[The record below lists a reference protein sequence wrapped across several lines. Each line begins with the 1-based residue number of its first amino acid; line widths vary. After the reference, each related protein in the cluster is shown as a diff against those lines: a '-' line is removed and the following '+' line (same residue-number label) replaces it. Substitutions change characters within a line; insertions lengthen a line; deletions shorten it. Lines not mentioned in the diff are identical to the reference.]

1 MQRESVSNNRGLILG
16 KSNGKEVV
24 VKAKIGIDNVVF
36 QYGRAKARA
45 KIYEPFCEVETTR
58 SKDKAPEKRIF
69 DNLKLAI
76 KNLVQDEQVEFE
88 AGIMALCEYVY
99 SFVVIPNGFLLH
111 LELLPDNFLSFGVV
125 HQNGTILL
133 AKQQGAWDLKRQD
146 QDVIDICKDYLA
158 ALDRIIKESDEAFK
172 TIVSEYAGKK
182 LIN

>member
-1 MQRESVSNNRGLILG
+1 MILG

-24 VKAKIGIDNVVF
+24 VKAKIGVDNLEF

-58 SKDKAPEKRIF
+58 SKGKLPEKRIF
-69 DNLKLAI
+69 DNMKLAI
-76 KNLVQDEQVEFE
+76 KNLVQDEKLEFE
-88 AGIMALCEYVY
+88 AGIMSLGEYVY

-111 LELLPDNFLSFGVV
+111 LELVSDNFLSFGVI

-133 AKQQGAWDLKRQD
+133 AKQQGEWDLQRQD
-146 QDVIDICKDYLA
+146 QDVIDICKDYLV

-172 TIVSEYAGKK
+172 TIVSEYAEKK